1 MKRSNEVLILTV
13 ALAAAFLVPSINA
26 QPAGPKGREERQAMT
41 AERRAEMLDRMAEHL
56 GLTVDQKKQVQ
67 AIQDSAE
74 AQREAVFKDAA
85 LTREQRREK
94 LGAIQKDTQA
104 KIDAILTPEQRE
116 KMATMRG
123 KMKDRMGERR
133 ERRGP
138 GEDGPPPPKDE

>member
-1 MKRSNEVLILTV
+1 MKRSTEIVLLAA
-13 ALAAAFLVPSINA
+13 ALAAAFLVSNVNA

-67 AIQDSAE
+67 TIQDSAE

-94 LGAIQKDTQA
+94 LGAIQQDTQA
-104 KIDAILTPEQRE
+104 KVDAVLTPEQRE
-116 KMATMRG
+116 KMATMRA
-123 KMKDRMGERR
+123 KMKDRMEERR

-138 GEDGPPPPKDE
+138 GPDGPRPPKGE